1 MINKLKDFVT
11 EQSQTLAD
19 QAQKLRKEPLEAA
32 RAATLKS
39 AARLKALNDPIRTLA
54 RSGVKLTAI
63 SQGTA
68 QSLIELQAQV
78 VTTALTE
85 AAAQLERTA
94 RSKNVKDLIRDQADV
109 LKATRD
115 RIVQDITQ
123 TVTIFKDAGGD
134 VSKVASDTYA
144 KVASQARAEGRAKP
158 AKAKAKAPRKAPKAK
173 RPARKTRPAARKTA
187 G

>member
-1 MINKLKDFVT
+1 MANKIKDFVNEQREVLAEQAGRLRT
-11 EQSQTLAD
+11 EPV
-19 QAQKLRKEPLEAA
+19 KAA
-32 RAATLKS
+32 RAATAKS
-39 AARLKALNDPIRTLA
+39 AERIKALNPRIRA
-54 RSGVKLTAI
+54 VSRSGVKLTAI

>member
-1 MINKLKDFVT
+1 
-11 EQSQTLAD
+11 
-19 QAQKLRKEPLEAA
+19 
-32 RAATLKS
+32 
-39 AARLKALNDPIRTLA
+39 
-54 RSGVKLTAI
+54 
-63 SQGTA
+63 
-68 QSLIELQAQV
+68 
-78 VTTALTE
+78 
-85 AAAQLERTA
+85 
-94 RSKNVKDLIRDQADV
+94 V

-144 KVASQARAEGRAKP
+144 KVASQARAEGKAKP

-173 RPARKTRPAARKTA
+173 RAARKTRPAARKTA